1 VRTTKRR
8 NGSPLANR
16 DYLLFLM
23 GAFVS
28 SLGSWMQSVALSWT
42 ALQLGHGSSFILG
55 LLGFVS
61 TAPVL
66 VLGVAAGSLA
76 DRADRRRVLLVTQ
89 SAALILAAIL
99 TVLQAAGRNTVAS
112 LLIIAGANGVVNA
125 LNGPSWQAFIK
136 ELVGPKQLRR
146 AVAIN
151 SARFNLT
158 RIFGPAVGGWLLV
171 ASGAA
176 ACFGVNTLSFLAVIV
191 ALLMIRTHSAPVG
204 GSRRGGLAATLEIG
218 RNPQIRAVL
227 LPAIGLTVLA
237 LPYGSFLPKMAAD
250 VFHQGA
256 GGLSVLLTATGVGAL
271 LGAFVS
277 GLRVVARSPQ
287 RWLAG
292 LQVATGVALAGFAW
306 SPSIYTGVPC
316 LILFGA
322 ALIGYLAIAGATIQL
337 AAEPGTEGRALGL
350 WMIVNSGLV
359 PIGSLLIGVA
369 ADIPAISI
377 RGALG
382 AAGVG
387 CLLFGILAV
396 FGGRR
401 MTRDDGNERRVIVS

>member
-1 VRTTKRR
+1 
-8 NGSPLANR
+8 
-16 DYLLFLM
+16 
-23 GAFVS
+23 
-28 SLGSWMQSVALSWT
+28 
-42 ALQLGHGSSFILG
+42 
-55 LLGFVS
+55 
-61 TAPVL
+61 
-66 VLGVAAGSLA
+66 
-76 DRADRRRVLLVTQ
+76 
-89 SAALILAAIL
+89 
-99 TVLQAAGRNTVAS
+99 
-112 LLIIAGANGVVNA
+112 VVNS

-176 ACFGVNTLSFLAVIV
+176 ACFGANTLSFGAVLV
-191 ALLMIRTHSAPVG
+191 ALLMIRTHSVPAPG
-204 GSRRGGLAATLEIG
+204 NARRGLAATLEIG

-237 LPYGSFLPKMAAD
+237 LPYGSFLPKMASD
-250 VFHQGA
+250 VFHEGA

-271 LGAFVS
+271 IGAFVS
-277 GLRVVARSPQ
+277 GLPVVARYPQ
-287 RWLAG
+287 RSLAV
-292 LQVATGVALAGFAW
+292 LQVATGVALAAFAW
-306 SPSIYTGVPC
+306 SPGIAMGVVC
-316 LILFGA
+316 LVLFGGS
-322 ALIGYLAIAGATIQL
+322 LIGYLAIAGATIQL
-337 AAEPGTEGRALGL
+337 AAVPGTEGRALGL

-359 PIGSLLIGVA
+359 PVGSLLIGA
-369 ADIPAISI
+369 AAEVQAISI

-387 CLLFGILAV
+387 CLLFGLLAL

-401 MTRDDGNERRVIVS
+401 MIRADGNERRVIVS

>member
-1 VRTTKRR
+1 MRKTAQRSD
-8 NGSPLANR
+8 SPLANR
-16 DYLLFLM
+16 DYVLFLL

-42 ALQLGHGSSFILG
+42 ILQLGHSSFILG

-66 VLGVAAGSLA
+66 ALGVAAGGIA
-76 DRADRRRVLLVTQ
+76 DRADRRKVLLITQ
-89 SAALILAAIL
+89 SAALVLAAIL
-99 TVLQAAGRNTVAS
+99 AALQAAGRNTVVS
-112 LLIIAGANGVVNA
+112 LLVIATGNGIVNA

-176 ACFGVNTLSFLAVIV
+176 ACFAVNALSFLAVIV
-191 ALLMIRTHSAPVG
+191 ALLFIRTHASPAPA
-204 GSRRGGLAATLEIG
+204 SRRGGLAATLEIG

-237 LPYGSFLPKMAAD
+237 LPYGAFLPKMAAD
-250 VFHQGA
+250 VFHEGA

-271 LGAFVS
+271 IGAFVS
-277 GLRVVARSPQ
+277 GLPAVARYPQ
-287 RWLAG
+287 RALAA
-292 LQVATGVALAGFAW
+292 LQVAAGLALAAFAW
-306 SPSIYTGVPC
+306 SPGIYVGIAC
-316 LILFGA
+316 LVMFGA

-337 AAEPGTEGRALGL
+337 AAVPGTEGRALGL

-359 PIGSLLIGVA
+359 PIGSLLIGIA
-369 ADIPAISI
+369 AEVVTI
-377 RGALG
+377 RSALG

-387 CLLFGILAV
+387 CLLFGIIAV
-396 FGGRR
+396 FAARR
-401 MTRDDGNERRVIVS
+401 MMRADGNERRVIVS

>member
-1 VRTTKRR
+1 MRTTRR
-8 NGSPLANR
+8 HDGPLANR
-16 DYLLFLM
+16 DYVLFLM

-28 SLGSWMQSVALSWT
+28 SLGSWMQAVALSWT
-42 ALQLGHGSSFILG
+42 ALQLGHGSSFVLG

-66 VLGVAAGSLA
+66 LFGVAAGSLA

-89 SAALILAAIL
+89 SAALFLAAIL
-99 TVLQAAGRNTVAS
+99 TILQAAGRNTVAT
-112 LLIIAGANGVVNA
+112 LLVIAAANGVVNS

-176 ACFGVNTLSFLAVIV
+176 ACFGVNTLSFFAVIV
-191 ALLMIRTHSAPVG
+191 ALLLIRTHGAPVG
-204 GSRRGGLAATLEIG
+204 GSQRRGLAATLEVG

-237 LPYGSFLPKMAAD
+237 LPYGSFLPKMTAD
-250 VFHQGA
+250 VFHEGA

-271 LGAFVS
+271 IGAFVS
-277 GLRVVARSPQ
+277 SLPVVARFPQ
-287 RWLAG
+287 RSLAL
-292 LQVATGVALAGFAW
+292 LQVATGLALAGFAW
-306 SPSIYTGVPC
+306 SPSITVGVPC
-316 LILFGA
+316 LVLFGA
-322 ALIGYLAIAGATIQL
+322 SLIGYLAIAGATIQL

-359 PIGSLLIGVA
+359 PIGSLLIGA
-369 ADIPAISI
+369 AAEVQSIAI

-396 FGGRR
+396 LGGRR
-401 MTRDDGNERRVIVS
+401 MMRADGNERRVIVS

>member
-1 VRTTKRR
+1 
-8 NGSPLANR
+8 
-16 DYLLFLM
+16 
-23 GAFVS
+23 
-28 SLGSWMQSVALSWT
+28 
-42 ALQLGHGSSFILG
+42 
-55 LLGFVS
+55 VS

-66 VLGVAAGSLA
+66 LFGVAAGSLA

-89 SAALILAAIL
+89 SAALVLAAIL
-99 TVLQAAGRNTVAS
+99 TVLQAAGRNTVVT
-112 LLIIAGANGVVNA
+112 LLVIAAANGVVNS

-176 ACFGVNTLSFLAVIV
+176 ACFGANTISFGAVLV
-191 ALLMIRTHSAPVG
+191 ALLMIRTHSTPAA
-204 GSRRGGLAATLEIG
+204 GSARRGLAATLEIG

-237 LPYGSFLPKMAAD
+237 LPYGSFLPKMASD
-250 VFHQGA
+250 VFHEGA
-256 GGLSVLLTATGVGAL
+256 GGLSVLLTATGIGAL
-271 LGAFVS
+271 IGAFVS
-277 GLRVVARSPQ
+277 GLPVVARHPQ
-287 RWLAG
+287 RSLAV
-292 LQVATGVALAGFAW
+292 LQVATGVALAAFAW
-306 SPSIYTGVPC
+306 SPGIAMGVVC
-316 LILFGA
+316 LVLFGGS
-322 ALIGYLAIAGATIQL
+322 LIGYLAIAGATIQL
-337 AAEPGTEGRALGL
+337 AAVPGTEGRALGL
-350 WMIVNSGLV
+350 WMIVNSGMV
-359 PIGSLLIGVA
+359 PIGSLLIGA
-369 ADIPAISI
+369 AAEVQAISI

-387 CLLFGILAV
+387 CLLFGLLAL

-401 MTRDDGNERRVIVS
+401 MIRADGNERRVIVS

>member
-1 VRTTKRR
+1 MQRR
-8 NGSPLANR
+8 SDSPLANR
-16 DYLLFLM
+16 DYVLFLV

-28 SLGSWMQSVALSWT
+28 SLGSWMQAVALSWT
-42 ALQLGHGSSFILG
+42 ALQLGHGSSFVLG

-66 VLGVAAGSLA
+66 VFGVTAGTLA
-76 DRADRRRVLLVTQ
+76 DRVDRRRVLLTTQ
-89 SAALILAAIL
+89 SAALILAAVL
-99 TVLQAAGRNTVAS
+99 TVLQAMQRNSVPS
-112 LLIIAGANGVVNA
+112 LLFIAAANGVVNA

-136 ELVGPKQLRR
+136 ELVGARQLRR

-151 SARFNLT
+151 SVRFNLT
-158 RIFGPAVGGWLLV
+158 RIVGPAIGGWLLV

-176 ACFGVNTLSFLAVIV
+176 ACFGVNTLSFLAVLV
-191 ALLMIRTHSAPVG
+191 ALLLIRTHSTPAG
-204 GSRRGGLAATLEIG
+204 SSRRGGLASTLEIA

-237 LPYGSFLPKMAAD
+237 LPYGSFLPKMASS
-250 VFHQGA
+250 VFQQGA

-271 LGAFVS
+271 MGAFVS
-277 GLRVVARSPQ
+277 GLPVVGRYPQ
-287 RWLAG
+287 RSLAV
-292 LQVATGVALAGFAW
+292 LQVATGVALAAFAW
-306 SPSIYTGVPC
+306 SPSIYVGVPC

-322 ALIGYLAIAGATIQL
+322 SLIGYLAIAGATIQL
-337 AAEPGTEGRALGL
+337 AAVPGTEGRALGL

-369 ADIPAISI
+369 ADVPAVSI

-387 CLLFGILAV
+387 CLLFGIIAV
-396 FGGRR
+396 FNARR
-401 MTRDDGNERRVIVS
+401 MMRADGNERRVIVS

>member
-1 VRTTKRR
+1 VRTAKRR
-8 NGSPLANR
+8 QDSPLANR
-16 DYLLFLM
+16 DYVLFLV

-28 SLGSWMQSVALSWT
+28 SLGSWMQAVALSWT
-42 ALQLGHGSSFILG
+42 ALQLGHGSSFVLG

-61 TAPVL
+61 TVPVL
-66 VLGVAAGSLA
+66 IFGVAAGDLA
-76 DRADRRRVLLVTQ
+76 DRVDRRRVLLVTQ
-89 SAALILAAIL
+89 SAALMLAAVL
-99 TVLQAAGRNTVAS
+99 TALQAAGRNTVVTL
-112 LLIIAGANGVVNA
+112 LLIAAANGVVNS

-136 ELVGPKQLRR
+136 ELVGPKHLRR

-151 SARFNLT
+151 SVRFNLT
-158 RIFGPAVGGWLLV
+158 RIVGPAVGGWLLV

-191 ALLMIRTHSAPVG
+191 ALLLIRTHGTPVA
-204 GSRRGGLAATLEIG
+204 GSRRRGLAATLEIG

-237 LPYGSFLPKMAAD
+237 LPYGSFLPKMADA
-250 VFHQGA
+250 VFQQGA

-271 LGAFVS
+271 MGAFVS
-277 GLRVVARSPQ
+277 GLPIVARFPQ
-287 RWLAG
+287 RSLAL
-292 LQVATGVALAGFAW
+292 LQVATGLALAGFAW
-306 SPSIYTGVPC
+306 SLNIAAGVAC

-337 AAEPGTEGRALGL
+337 AAVPGTEGRALGL

-387 CLLFGILAV
+387 CLLFGVLAV

-401 MTRDDGNERRVIVS
+401 MMRSDGNERRVIVS